1 MLINWRDILSMI
13 SSPVRFFLFSRG
25 HLLSIFLQQVGGG
38 MLLFLSEAEE
48 VKTIVPRVNTSIKAA
63 KISRLLFFMVV
74 VLKFDE
80 SIGQNVTINLN
91 FILVWSVDELMT
103 GRIRVMKCSKTGMI
117 VPRSSAGVASSIYI
131 CHK

>member
-1 MLINWRDILSMI
+1 
-13 SSPVRFFLFSRG
+13 
-25 HLLSIFLQQVGGG
+25 

-48 VKTIVPRVNTSIKAA
+48 VKTIVPRINTSIKAA